1 MKIDDQLPSAA
12 LLGHAHATAQ
22 VQAHDIHVIRDELC
36 VVEVARAPSF
46 NPKGKDILA
55 AVGRPADADQIVL
68 QVLKVG
74 GLESINLDEP
84 ADLALGTKFLLA
96 TGDRT
101 FRFTIAGKPY
111 EWPYAKI
118 SGEMLRELAGADA
131 GEELDILRHGASVP
145 VLPNELVDLGQ
156 AGVEQFLKVAK
167 KNTWKLKVQGE
178 TLEYDFPEVMVADA
192 MTRAGFDP
200 KKAWHIY
207 LIVKDQ
213 PKKEV
218 SIDYI
223 VDLRSPGIEKIRLM
237 QRNVDNGD
245 GQRQAQ
251 RRQFKLQ
258 KVDEQFL
265 DGMGLRWEALMEG
278 QTQWLVIHS
287 YNLPAGYEPQT
298 VRLALNIHKD
308 YPAAQIDMFYFWP
321 HVHLAGGRAIPS
333 TQVTATVDGVV
344 FQGWSRHRNEAS
356 KWDESCDNVRTHMA
370 LVETCLGKEL
380 GE

>member
-1 MKIDDQLPSAA
+1 METSNHLTAA
-12 LLGHAHATAQ
+12 PPPDTTNAH
-22 VQAHDIHVIRDELC
+22 AHDIHVIRDELC
-36 VVEVARAPSF
+36 TVEVTRTVSLS
-46 NPKGKDILA
+46 PKGEDILA
-55 AVGRPADADQIVL
+55 AAGRPADANQIVL

-74 GLESINLDEP
+74 GLESISLEEPVNLT
-84 ADLALGTKFLLA
+84 LGTKFVLA

-101 FRFTIAGKPY
+101 FRFAIDGKPY
-111 EWPYAKI
+111 EWPYARI
-118 SGEMLRELAGADA
+118 SGEILRELAGAGADQ
-131 GEELDILRHGASVP
+131 ELDILRRGAGAPVP
-145 VLPNELVDLGQ
+145 PKELIDLAE
-156 AGVEQFLKVAK
+156 AGVEHFVKITK
-167 KNTWKLKVQGE
+167 KKTWKLKVQGE
-178 TLEYDFPEVMVADA
+178 TLEYDVPEVKVSEA

-213 PKKEV
+213 PKQEV
-218 SIDYI
+218 SLDYS
-223 VDLRSPGIEKIRLM
+223 VDLRKPGIEKIRLM

-245 GQRQAQ
+245 GQHQAQ
-251 RRQFKLQ
+251 RRQFKVL

-265 DGMGLRWEALMEG
+265 DGMGLRWEAVLEG
-278 QTQWLVIHS
+278 EARWLVIHD
-287 YNLPAGYEPQT
+287 YQLPVGYTPQA

-321 HVHLAGGRAIPS
+321 HVRPTSGGEIPS
-333 TQVTATVDGVV
+333 TQVTATMDGMV

-356 KWDESCDNVRTHMA
+356 KWDENSDNVRTHMA